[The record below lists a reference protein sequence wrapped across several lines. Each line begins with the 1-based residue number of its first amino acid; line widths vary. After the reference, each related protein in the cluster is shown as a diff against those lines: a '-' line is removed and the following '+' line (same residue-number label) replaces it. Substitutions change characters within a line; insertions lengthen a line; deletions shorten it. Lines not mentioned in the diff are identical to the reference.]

1 MISYSQE
8 KAYSENTIFATS
20 CAVHRCLSK
29 DGVSAGSSAYR
40 AALQAA
46 GDVLPEVNMSTL
58 SPIHATPVIKFE
70 YLNWIAVDPLPR
82 DQAQSHR
89 LHEPEYRINTIDP
102 MTGDDIGNVT
112 SHPSLADGSLTI
124 YFETDATRMAY
135 INMPLDHPNQH
146 LPYPATVDDDRG
158 G

>member
-1 MISYSQE
+1 
-8 KAYSENTIFATS
+8 
-20 CAVHRCLSK
+20 
-29 DGVSAGSSAYR
+29 
-40 AALQAA
+40 
-46 GDVLPEVNMSTL
+46 MSTL
-58 SPIHATPVIKFE
+58 SPTHTTPAIKFE
-70 YLNWIAVDPLPR
+70 YLNWVAVDPLPR
-82 DQAQSHR
+82 DQTQSHR

-102 MTGDDIGNVT
+102 MTGDDIENVT

-135 INMPLDHPNQH
+135 INMPLDHPNLH